1 MIKYIKFILVAI
13 FIIAIAV
20 VTKNAIKFH
29 IATKEF
35 EEIELPV
42 DADSTMWHDKEVY
55 TLDDS
60 IRNLWIK
67 KGYKITD
74 DYYDDDGSHIT
85 WFKHDSIK

>member
-1 MIKYIKFILVAI
+1 MTKYIKFTILAI
-13 FIIAIAV
+13 FLIAIAV
-20 VTKNAIKFH
+20 VTKKAIKFQ
-29 IATKEF
+29 IETKNF
-35 EEIELPV
+35 EENELPV
-42 DADSTMWHDKEVY
+42 DIDSTMWHDKEVY